1 METQGRMSVG
11 AWDSMDGLW
20 EAGGKG
26 WDQVISAFT
35 DSTKECGLHLV
46 ATEKQVN
53 VLSLVETCSDLP
65 IGPVWCIV
73 WERPMPRCQP

>member
-1 METQGRMSVG
+1 METQGRMSV
-11 AWDSMDGLW
+11 SVDGLL

-35 DSTKECGLHLV
+35 DSSKECGLQLV

-53 VLSLVETCSDLP
+53 VLRLVETC
-65 IGPVWCIV
+65 
-73 WERPMPRCQP
+73 

>member
-1 METQGRMSVG
+1 METQGRMYVCV
-11 AWDSMDGLW
+11 DGLW

-35 DSTKECGLHLV
+35 DSSKECGLQLV

-53 VLSLVETCSDLP
+53 VLRLVETC
-65 IGPVWCIV
+65 
-73 WERPMPRCQP
+73 